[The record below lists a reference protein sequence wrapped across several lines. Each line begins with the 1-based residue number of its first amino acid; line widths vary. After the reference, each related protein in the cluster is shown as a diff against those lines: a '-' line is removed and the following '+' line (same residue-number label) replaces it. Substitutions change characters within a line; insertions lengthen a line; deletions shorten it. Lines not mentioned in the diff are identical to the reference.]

1 MVCLTGCL
9 YHKEGA
15 GTPSLSVVLVSGMQG
30 VRRPFK
36 ISEQK
41 EGCLTW
47 FSDLLGVSVRV
58 CVYVCCVRECMCVFN
73 WECPRFWK

>member
-58 CVYVCCVRECMCVFN
+58 CVCVLCAWMHVCI
-73 WECPRFWK
+73 